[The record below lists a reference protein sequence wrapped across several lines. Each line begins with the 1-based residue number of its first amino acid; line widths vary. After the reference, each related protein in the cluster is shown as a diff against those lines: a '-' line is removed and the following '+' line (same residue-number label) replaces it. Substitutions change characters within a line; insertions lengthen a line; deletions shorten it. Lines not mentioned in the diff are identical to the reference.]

1 MFAVLRKNYRS
12 LLAIIFGSTLIG
24 IAMNWFIRS
33 AGLYVGGVTGIS
45 QLLIRA
51 VYAQF
56 GVQWNL
62 GLLVWLI
69 NVPLL
74 FVAFK
79 VIGRRFAMTTLF
91 TVTMTTLMFNIIPIL
106 EQPISDDLFLNL
118 IFGGALNAAGMGI
131 VLKYGG
137 STGGFDVLFQYLS
150 MKKSGSFGRYSFYV
164 NCVIIMTAGYL
175 EGWEIAFYTILLI
188 FIQMQVVD
196 HVHAPHHRYTIFIV
210 TNKREEVIETL
221 QKRLERGITVMNG
234 EGAYTQQ
241 SRSVLMMV
249 VASYEVYIALQT
261 LHQVDPFAF
270 TNVLQSAQIQ
280 GNFERKIVDKV
291 SSS

>member
-1 MFAVLRKNYRS
+1 MGIIRKNYRS
-12 LLAIIFGSTLIG
+12 LLAIVVGATLIG
-24 IAMNWFIRS
+24 VAMNWFIAS

-45 QLLIRA
+45 QLIVRT
-51 VYAQF
+51 VYGQF
-56 GVQWNL
+56 GFNINL
-62 GLLVWLI
+62 GLLVWVI
-69 NVPLL
+69 NIPLL
-74 FVAFK
+74 FIAYK
-79 VIGRRFAMTTLF
+79 VIGKRFALTTLF
-91 TVTMTTLMFNIIPIL
+91 TVTMTTLMFNIVPR
-106 EQPISDDLFLNL
+106 ETISDDLFLNL

-164 NCVIIMTAGYL
+164 NCVIIAAAGYL
-175 EGWEIAFYTILLI
+175 EGWETAFYTILLI

-291 SSS
+291 GS